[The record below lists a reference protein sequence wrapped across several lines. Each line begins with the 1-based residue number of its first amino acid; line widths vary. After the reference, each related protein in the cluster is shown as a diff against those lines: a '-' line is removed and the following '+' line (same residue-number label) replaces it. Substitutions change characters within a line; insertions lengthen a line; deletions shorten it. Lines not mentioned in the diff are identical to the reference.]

1 MHNQIIINQITILGI
16 LALIGYITAKLKFFP
31 DGFSLGLNKLVI
43 KVTLPLMI
51 FTSLSKFDFSIE
63 ILKSSFF
70 VMIFAYTSM
79 FLLLLFGTIS
89 AKLMKL
95 ESQAYTIHRIHT
107 TFGNIAFLGYPL
119 LDSLFPGGKG
129 LLFAVVY
136 HIVLSSM
143 LWTVG
148 VMLFNKNRKIK
159 LTESLKHLINP
170 NTIAFALGITAF
182 LIKLELPYILDKTF
196 SGLGGT
202 TIYLSMIYIGMML
215 SRISIKGTFK
225 EFQIY
230 VLSLNKMLIVPFIL
244 LLIINFTESLFGYE
258 MDVIAKSVVVLQTAM
273 PCMAMIVII
282 ATEFNSDDELAAK
295 NVFLTTLLSALT
307 LPIVYWFIGW
317 V

>member
-1 MHNQIIINQITILGI
+1 
-16 LALIGYITAKLKFFP
+16 
-31 DGFSLGLNKLVI
+31 
-43 KVTLPLMI
+43 
-51 FTSLSKFDFSIE
+51 
-63 ILKSSFF
+63 
-70 VMIFAYTSM
+70 M

-89 AKLMKL
+89 AKLLKL
-95 ESQAYTIHRIHT
+95 ESKAYTIHRIHT

-136 HIVLSSM
+136 HIVVSSM
-143 LWTVG
+143 LWTIG
-148 VMLFNKNRKIK
+148 VMLFNKNKKIK
-159 LTESLKHLINP
+159 LAQSLKHLINP
-170 NTIAFALGITAF
+170 NTIAFALGIVAF
-182 LIKLELPYILDKTF
+182 LVKLELPYILDKTF

-225 EFQIY
+225 ELQIY
-230 VLSLNKMLIVPFIL
+230 VVSVNKMIIVPFIL
-244 LLIINFTESLFGYE
+244 LFVIKFTESIFGFE
-258 MDVIAKSVVVLQTAM
+258 MDIIAKSVVVLQTAM

-282 ATEFNSDDELAAK
+282 ATEFKSDPELAAK

-307 LPIVYWFIGW
+307 LPVVYWFIGW

>member
-1 MHNQIIINQITILGI
+1 MQNQIIINQITILGL
-16 LALIGYITAKLKFFP
+16 LALIGYLAAKFKFFP
-31 DGFSLGLNKLVI
+31 EGFSAGINKLVI
-43 KVTLPLMI
+43 KITLPLMI

-63 ILKSSFF
+63 VLESSLF
-70 VMIFAYTSM
+70 VLIFAYISM
-79 FLLLLFGTIS
+79 FILLLFGTVS
-89 AKLMKL
+89 AKIMKL
-95 ESQAYTIHRIHT
+95 ESHAYTIHRIHT

-148 VMLFNKNRKIK
+148 VMLFNKNNKIK

-170 NTIAFALGITAF
+170 NTIAFSLGILAF
-182 LIKLELPYILDKTF
+182 LVKFELPYILDKTL

-225 EFQIY
+225 EVQIY
-230 VLSLNKMLIVPFIL
+230 VLSINKMIIVPFIL
-244 LLIINFTESLFGYE
+244 LFVIKFAESIFGFE
-258 MDVIAKSVVVLQTAM
+258 MDITAKSVVVLQSAM

-282 ATEFNSDDELAAK
+282 ATEFKSDPELAAK
-295 NVFLTTLLSALT
+295 NVFLTTLLSAVT

-317 V
+317 I